1 MERDAYE
8 ECNRLA
14 HLSSSTGS
22 TDSVDVV
29 LDGER
34 EGDVDDEGNV
44 RDVES
49 SSGDICRMSGFYSQ
63 L

>member
-1 MERDAYE
+1 
-8 ECNRLA
+8 
-14 HLSSSTGS
+14 
-22 TDSVDVV
+22 VDVV